1 MKRKCKK
8 IISTKDG
15 SRAIY
20 IDDENSAEILEYINR
35 DERHKKKFKF
45 ITDLILGKFKNTD
58 LYDKE
63 DIDDSCK
70 DVTAMK
76 FFKGQ
81 ENDRIYCKEVKSDK
95 GVFVV
100 VAGILHTK
108 KKSQK
113 NSNKEKVLIKKL
125 GKYDYEV

>member
-35 DERHKKKFKF
+35 DKKKKKKFKF

-108 KKSQK
+108 KK
-113 NSNKEKVLIKKL
+113 
-125 GKYDYEV
+125 

>member
-15 SRAIY
+15 TRAIY

-35 DERHKKKFKF
+35 DDRHKKKFKF

-70 DVTAMK
+70 DVTVMK

-100 VAGILHTK
+100 VAGILHTR

-113 NSNKEKVLIKKL
+113 NSSKEKSLITKL

>member
-20 IDDENSAEILEYINR
+20 LDDENSAEILEYINR